1 MDIFSADKTEIS
13 EIAVIG
19 SGGWGTALAM
29 LLSENGYRV
38 KLWTRDQDVA
48 DEINLNRIN
57 SKFLGGVSIPD
68 NIIATNDIS
77 DFKDAPVIVNAIPTQ
92 YIRES
97 VIQFNLP
104 LHDKYIING
113 SKGIETQSLKRISQV
128 FSEIGGVKKN
138 QYCIISGP
146 SHAEE
151 VARKMPTTVVAAST
165 NPELAKFTQNIFM
178 TPNFRVYTSSDV
190 VGCELGGSLKNII
203 AIAGGIIDG
212 LGLGDNTKAALITR
226 GLAEITR
233 LGLEL
238 GSKKITFSGL
248 SGLGDLIVTAN
259 SKYSRNRL
267 VGEMIGKGKKLPE
280 IQAQM
285 EMVAEGVA
293 TTKSA
298 FQICQKLNVPMPI
311 IEEMHK
317 ILFEDKDPRLAISE
331 LMLRESKKEWWW
343 S

>member
-48 DEINLNRIN
+48 DEINLSRIN

-77 DFKDAPVIVNAIPTQ
+77 DFKDASVIVNAIPTQ
-92 YIRES
+92 FIRES

-113 SKGIETQSLKRISQV
+113 SKGIETKSLKRISQV
-128 FSEIGGVKKN
+128 FNEIGGVKKN

-165 NPELAKFTQNIFM
+165 NPDLAKFTQKIFM

-259 SKYSRNRL
+259 SKYSRNRM